1 MWPKIINNFNKQS
14 ILKNNLVIAKY
25 IILTTSRYFSNDN
38 NNNNNLVKENEK
50 EFLKKNDDDDNNIN
64 ILNLINDAANF
75 NEITNTSWS
84 TTPYNS
90 AGDRIALLCNNNEKK
105 REKINPEDKTVFI
118 FPGQGT
124 LKVGAVEKYLI
135 YPRVKK
141 LFDIGNE
148 ILGYNILDICLNGP
162 QSKLNKTEFNQ
173 PATILTSLA
182 ALEKIWEDNS
192 FATENCIAAAG
203 YSVGELTALIFS
215 GALTIEDGIRLAGI
229 RGAGM
234 QYAVD
239 QEPNQGMLTVISKH
253 DTKISKACQE
263 ARNFS
268 INLGLSLPICQI
280 AIYLCNETKV
290 LAGHQQTLEYI
301 INNSYNL
308 NFRKVFKLQTVT
320 GAFHTPLMKPALKSF
335 VKALDD
341 IQFQEPRIP
350 VYSNVTAKPYRSIKD
365 IIHLLPKQIISP
377 VKWEQ
382 IIHEIYK
389 RPKGNNFPQTFDL
402 GSNGTMKTILRK
414 INLSASDL
422 CTFI

>member
-1 MWPKIINNFNKQS
+1 MII
-14 ILKNNLVIAKY
+14 
-25 IILTTSRYFSNDN
+25 
-38 NNNNNLVKENEK
+38 KENEEK
-50 EFLKKNDDDDNNIN
+50 FKDDDKNKNL
-64 ILNLINDAANF
+64 LNLINDAANF
-75 NEITNTSWS
+75 NEITNSSWS

-90 AGDRIALLCNNNEKK
+90 AGDGIALLYNNNNEKK

-124 LKVGAVEKYLI
+124 LKVGDVEKYLN

-141 LFDIGNE
+141 LFDIANE
-148 ILGYNILDICLNGP
+148 ILGYNIMDICLNGP

-239 QEPNQGMLTVISKH
+239 QQPNQGMLTIISKH
-253 DTKISKACQE
+253 NTKVNKACQE

-268 INLGLSLPICQI
+268 TNLGLSLPICQI
-280 AIYLCNETKV
+280 AIYLCSETKV
-290 LAGHQQTLEYI
+290 LAGHQQALEYI

-308 NFRKVFKLQTVT
+308 NFRKIFKLPVT

-341 IQFQEPRIP
+341 IEFQQPRIP

-365 IIHLLPKQIISP
+365 IINLLPKQIISP

-389 RPKGNNFPQTFDL
+389 RPQGNNFPQSYDL

-414 INLSASDL
+414 INLSASDS
-422 CTFI
+422 CTSI

>member
-1 MWPKIINNFNKQS
+1 NS
-14 ILKNNLVIAKY
+14 
-25 IILTTSRYFSNDN
+25 
-38 NNNNNLVKENEK
+38 VKENEEK
-50 EFLKKNDDDDNNIN
+50 FKDDDKNKNL
-64 ILNLINDAANF
+64 LNLINDAANF
-75 NEITNTSWS
+75 NEITNSSWS

-90 AGDRIALLCNNNEKK
+90 AGDGIALLYNNNNEKK

-124 LKVGAVEKYLI
+124 LKVGDVEKYLN

-141 LFDIGNE
+141 LFDIANE
-148 ILGYNILDICLNGP
+148 ILGYNIMDICLNGP

-239 QEPNQGMLTVISKH
+239 QQPNQGMLTIISKH
-253 DTKISKACQE
+253 NTKVNKACQE

-268 INLGLSLPICQI
+268 TNLGLSLPICQI
-280 AIYLCNETKV
+280 AIYLCSETKV
-290 LAGHQQTLEYI
+290 LAGHQQALEYI

-308 NFRKVFKLQTVT
+308 NFRKIFKLPVT

-341 IQFQEPRIP
+341 IEFQQPRIP

-365 IIHLLPKQIISP
+365 IINLLPKQIISP

-389 RPKGNNFPQTFDL
+389 RPQGNNFPQSYDL

-414 INLSASDL
+414 INLSASDS
-422 CTFI
+422 CTSI